1 MQVYF
6 LGADTLVQSQPSS
19 TWLAEAA
26 RAWPWKA
33 HLLMNA
39 PRAEAL
45 SVLQQPGMLVVFC
58 SLVENLPYVVAEAS
72 PSVPLVSFR
81 FLESWDK
88 RCVFSQ
94 PADSDS
100 RWQIL

>member
-1 MQVYF
+1 MSKTARCSQHIRESGQVYF

-72 PSVPLVSFR
+72 PSFP
-81 FLESWDK
+81 
-88 RCVFSQ
+88 
-94 PADSDS
+94 
-100 RWQIL
+100 